1 MNRYVA
7 SLFIFIF
14 ILFLSPL
21 SFARSSKKMTL
32 GIMGMGNIQLVDTKT
47 DLDPGPGGGVF
58 FDYRFNQRFSI
69 TVDIW
74 ATTHDGTG
82 RSDGDDSIQILGI
95 PTMAIKLYFIDDESS
110 RWDPYAGIGI
120 GAYATTEGSVPNGSN
135 GVGLGGRIDVGFD
148 YHFSE
153 ILSAGFAGV
162 FHSAGIIT
170 SLDGGATSSQAII
183 PFSLIARLGF
193 HL

>member
-1 MNRYVA
+1 MKTKIIFLMA
-7 SLFIFIF
+7 LFFV
-14 ILFLSPL
+14 LS
-21 SFARSSKKMTL
+21 SAAEARPSKKMTL

-58 FDYRFNQRFSI
+58 FDYRFNQRFSV
-69 TVDIW
+69 TVDAW

-95 PTMAIKLYFIDDESS
+95 PTMVIKLYFMDDDSS
-110 RWDPYAGIGI
+110 KWDPYAGLGI
-120 GAYATTEGSVPNGSN
+120 GAYATTEGSIPNGSN
-135 GVGLGGRIDVGFD
+135 GVGLGGKLEVGFD
-148 YHFSE
+148 YHFTE
-153 ILSAGFAGV
+153 LLSAGFGGT

-170 SLDGGATSSQAII
+170 SLDGGPTSSQAII
-183 PFSLIARLGF
+183 PFSLTARLGF